1 MTIYRCDR
9 CGKDV
14 KFGNLV
20 QVRVNGML
28 AAMAKVLEIPC
39 MGELCKYCF
48 EDLKDFMKRLP
59 EISK

>member
-9 CGKDV
+9 CGREV
-14 KFGNLV
+14 KFGDLG

-28 AAMAKVLEIPC
+28 SVMAKVLEIPC
-39 MGELCKYCF
+39 MGELCKSCF

-59 EISK
+59 ETSK